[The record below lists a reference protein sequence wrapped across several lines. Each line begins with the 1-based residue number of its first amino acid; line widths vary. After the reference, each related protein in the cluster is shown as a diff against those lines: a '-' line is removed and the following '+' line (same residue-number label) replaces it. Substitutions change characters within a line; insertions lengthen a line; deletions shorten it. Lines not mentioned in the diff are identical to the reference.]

1 MNYDLKSLDKQHYGA
16 YRKCTDLLQLFMD
29 HQCQLRKHEKES
41 KNHQY
46 AIFFNTNSEL
56 KENQKIINLIQWVR
70 YHLMG
75 NDDYQ
80 IAQKTH
86 ITSWVF
92 ASDYNYYT
100 LFDFAQ
106 NIFKI
111 DAGYATSKGI
121 VGLILEYISQKQSH
135 SIFDDDLAEQS
146 MTLQK
151 ELNRIR
157 HGANC

>member
-1 MNYDLKSLDKQHYGA
+1 MNYDLKSLDKQHYEA
-16 YRKCTDLLQLFMD
+16 YRKCTDLLQMFMN
-29 HQCQLRKHEKES
+29 HQHQLRKHEKES
-41 KNHQY
+41 KNHQT
-46 AIFFNTNSEL
+46 FFNTNWEL

-80 IAQKTH
+80 IVQKTH

-100 LFDFAQ
+100 LFDFTQ

-111 DAGYATSKGI
+111 DAGYATLKCM
-121 VGLILEYISQKQSH
+121 VELILEYISPKQSH